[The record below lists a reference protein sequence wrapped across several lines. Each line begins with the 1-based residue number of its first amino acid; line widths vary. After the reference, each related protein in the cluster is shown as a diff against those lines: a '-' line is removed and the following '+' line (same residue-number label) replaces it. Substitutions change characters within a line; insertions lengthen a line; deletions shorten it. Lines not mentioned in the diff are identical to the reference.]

1 MCERAA
7 LPTVD
12 ANSSKILLARSEF
25 TTRTCA
31 HICILQHTDLF
42 ITAGYAQCKY
52 LSILAAGTLE
62 AKFESGIRH
71 VSSSSTAEMPWTL
84 LYTDRLGG
92 ESSRQWHRG
101 HVATCG
107 RAVRAARSSG
117 MQIIDGRR
125 RSPIHHPTSTTSV
138 LTLSLIWSASACV
151 SVSQPSDT
159 CSCMR
164 WHLDSR
170 PTTLAQPA

>member
-84 LYTDRLGG
+84 LYTDRLGTVG
-92 ESSRQWHRG
+92 SGTEAMSLH
-101 HVATCG
+101 
-107 RAVRAARSSG
+107 AAELRE
-117 MQIIDGRR
+117 QLV
-125 RSPIHHPTSTTSV
+125 PP
-138 LTLSLIWSASACV
+138 AC
-151 SVSQPSDT
+151 
-159 CSCMR
+159 R
-164 WHLDSR
+164 
-170 PTTLAQPA
+170 